1 MAQLSNI
8 IPKLPISKLHWRLMP
23 TLLMMYVLAFL
34 DRANIGFAKQ
44 GFQADAGIGD
54 AAFAFGAG
62 VFFVGYALLE
72 VPSNLILHRIGAR
85 IWMSRIMVTWGLV
98 SAATALVHSPL
109 TYYLIRFALGVAE
122 AGFFPGVIYY
132 LTTWYPRA
140 ARARSIG
147 LFYYGAPLALTLGGP
162 LSGLLVAHDAF
173 GLHGWQIMFIV
184 EGLAASLGG
193 IAVLFLLKDSP
204 AKAPWLTP
212 DEKTVL
218 LEALA
223 QDEREN
229 PRSHDPWQAL
239 RDGRVLYLAM
249 VYFLLE
255 IGFYG
260 LTFYLPAQVS
270 KLMGV
275 AIGLEVGLITAIP
288 WVLALICVTII
299 PRWCDARDNARGIGA
314 ITLAVAGVALAV
326 SALATPLI
334 AFCALS
340 VAAAALIVAP
350 CLFWTLPSRILGGA
364 AAAGGIGLINAI
376 GNLGGFVAPN
386 LRAWVDIGLNS
397 HSAGVVGLGIMTV
410 IGACTFAVAPRR

>member
-8 IPKLPISKLHWRLMP
+8 SPKLLSKLHWRLMP

-34 DRANIGFAKQ
+34 DRANIGFAKA

-54 AAFAFGAG
+54 AAFAFGASI
-62 VFFVGYALLE
+62 FFVGYALLE
-72 VPSNLILHRIGAR
+72 VPSNLILHRVGAR

-98 SAATALVHSPL
+98 SAATAWVHSPL

-132 LTTWYPRA
+132 LTTWYPRSS
-140 ARARSIG
+140 RARSIG
-147 LFYYGAPLALTLGGP
+147 IFYYGAPLALTFGGP
-162 LSGLLVAHDAF
+162 ISGLLVGHDAF
-173 GLHGWQIMFIV
+173 GMHGWQVMFIV

-204 AKAPWLTP
+204 AKAPWLTA
-212 DEKTVL
+212 DEKSVL
-218 LEALA
+218 LEALV

-229 PRSHDPWQAL
+229 PRSHDPWAAL
-239 RDGRVLYLAM
+239 RDKRVLFLCM

-260 LTFYLPAQVS
+260 LTFYLPSQIS
-270 KLMGV
+270 KLMGM
-275 AIGLEVGLITAIP
+275 AIGLEVGFVSAIP
-288 WVLALICVTII
+288 WALALVCVTLI

-314 ITLAVAGVALAV
+314 ITLAVAGLALAV
-326 SALATPLI
+326 SAVATPLT
-334 AFCALS
+334 ALVALS

-397 HSAGVVGLGIMTV
+397 HSAGMVALGLMTL

>member
-1 MAQLSNI
+1 MAQLSSI
-8 IPKLPISKLHWRLMP
+8 IPKLHWRLMP

-34 DRANIGFAKQ
+34 DRANIGFAKA

-85 IWMSRIMVTWGLV
+85 LWMSRIMVTWGLI

-109 TYYLIRFALGVAE
+109 TYYLVRFALGIAE

-132 LTTWYPRA
+132 LTTWYPRSS
-140 ARARSIG
+140 RARSIG

-162 LSGLLVAHDAF
+162 ISGLLVGHDAF
-173 GLHGWQIMFIV
+173 GMHGWQVMFIV
-184 EGLAASLGG
+184 EGLAASIGG
-193 IAVLFLLKDSP
+193 VAVLFLLKDSP
-204 AKAPWLTP
+204 AKAPWLTT
-212 DEKTVL
+212 DEKSVL

-239 RDGRVLYLAM
+239 RDSRVLFLAL

-260 LTFYLPAQVS
+260 LTFYLPSQVS
-270 KLMGV
+270 KLTGM

-288 WVLALICVTII
+288 WMLALICVTII
-299 PRWCDARDNARGIGA
+299 PPWCDRNDNARGTGA
-314 ITLAVAGVALAV
+314 ITLAIGGVALAV
-326 SALATPLI
+326 SALATPLM
-334 AFCALS
+334 AFIALS

-397 HSAGVVGLGIMTV
+397 HSAGMVGLGIMTL